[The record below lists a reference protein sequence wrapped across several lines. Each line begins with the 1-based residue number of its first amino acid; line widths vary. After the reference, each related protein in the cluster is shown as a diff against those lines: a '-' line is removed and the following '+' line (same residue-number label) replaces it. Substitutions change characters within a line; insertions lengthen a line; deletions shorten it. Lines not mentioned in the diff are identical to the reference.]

1 MMTRET
7 DITDR
12 AVAAAK
18 AVMQAHITA
27 LNSRDQAAIAATLHF
42 PHLRL
47 SGTTLKIW
55 DSEDTYF
62 ADFLARAGGDW
73 HHSAFADI
81 RLLRAA
87 ADKVHLD
94 AEIRRFAADG
104 SLITSFRSLWVITCE
119 AGRWA
124 AKMRSS
130 FAAA

>member
-27 LNSRDQAAIAATLHF
+27 LNSRDQAAVAATLHF
-42 PHLRL
+42 PHVRL

-81 RLLRAA
+81 RMLRAA